1 MKPFLPGLFV
11 VLLFLL
17 GCEPQVPTPVAPED
31 TLVTAAADDRVDE
44 HKAHTQDC
52 QLTMGFDAW
61 EPYQY
66 VGVGNVVTGLDV
78 EIVHAIAST
87 MGCSVA
93 MRQATWVELLNALRN
108 GEVDFVLG
116 ASMTDDRQQ
125 FAHFSD
131 PYREERF
138 ILYVRRYEGNL
149 PYNTI
154 TEFVHA
160 GHKIGIVNEYFY
172 GDEITALYTD
182 DNYHQQ
188 FVGAII
194 SEMNMAR
201 LIDEEIDGFLED
213 SFVGASILRRKGLD
227 QYIEPHG
234 IRLESSQVYVMFSR
248 ASVDET
254 LVEQFNQGLA
264 EIKASGV
271 YQQIID
277 KYDH

>member
-1 MKPFLPGLFV
+1 MKPFLPG
-11 VLLFLL
+11 FLL
-17 GCEPQVPTPVAPED
+17 VALFMLGCTEAPVQPDAQSQEQESYTTETAVPA
-31 TLVTAAADDRVDE
+31 
-44 HKAHTQDC
+44 QSSDC

-78 EIVHAIAST
+78 EIVHAVAEQ
-87 MGCSVA
+87 MGCTVEIQ
-93 MRQATWVELLNALRN
+93 QATWVELLNALRR

-116 ASMTDDRQQ
+116 ASMTEDRQQ
-125 FAHFSD
+125 FAYFSE

-149 PYNTI
+149 PYTNI
-154 TEFVHA
+154 TEFVQA
-160 GHKIGIVNEYFY
+160 GHKLGIVNEYFY
-172 GDEITALYTD
+172 GDEITRLYTD
-182 DNYHQQ
+182 DAYHDQ

-213 SFVGASILRRKGLD
+213 SFVGASIIRRRGLD
-227 QYIEPHG
+227 DFIEPHSINLG
-234 IRLESSQVYVMFSR
+234 SSEVYVMFSR

-254 LVEQFNQGLA
+254 VVNAFNQGLA
-264 EIKASGV
+264 AIQASGL
-271 YQQIID
+271 YQQILD
-277 KYDH
+277 KYGH

>member
-1 MKPFLPGLFV
+1 MKPFLLGFSAV
-11 VLLFLL
+11 LFLL
-17 GCEPQVPTPVAPED
+17 VGCEPQIQPPAASED
-31 TLVTAAADDRVDE
+31 ATTAQASDYRME
-44 HKAHTQDC
+44 EPKAHTADC

-78 EIVHAIAST
+78 EIVHAIAKS
-87 MGCSVA
+87 MECSVA
-93 MRQATWVELLNALRN
+93 MRQGTWVELLSALRD

-131 PYREERF
+131 PYREEQF

-149 PYNTI
+149 PYNNI
-154 TEFVHA
+154 TEFVQA
-160 GHKIGIVNEYFY
+160 GRKLGIVNEYFY
-172 GDEITALYTD
+172 GDEITALYTND
-182 DNYHQQ
+182 DYHPQ

-248 ASVDET
+248 ASVDEAM
-254 LVEQFNQGLA
+254 VEKFNAGLA
-264 EIKASGV
+264 QIKASGV
-271 YQQIID
+271 YQQIIE